1 MFNFV
6 THTQVTVF
14 DFSTI
19 LERTERRVRDD
30 LLGAGPKTVDE
41 LRVIAAKLK
50 IKYQTQVDKR
60 IERARQQQNQ
70 LEKAKQDGTPAPP
83 PLKEVLDKAGGAAG
97 AVAGAAGALAGG
109 LFAKVKNTGA
119 ALQNLNPVARTS
131 ISQPQPSPTES
142 SVSVLAPTIVD
153 LPPPPSLVVDFFAT
167 PQTETEGEWAGT
179 DIASATDA
187 ISNFSIGD
195 DDEDEML

>member
-1 MFNFV
+1 M
-6 THTQVTVF
+6 TVF

-41 LRVIAAKLK
+41 LRAIAARLK

-70 LEKAKQDGTPAPP
+70 LEKGKQDGATAPP
-83 PLKEVLDKAGGAAG
+83 PLKDVLDKAGGAAG

-119 ALQNLNPVARTS
+119 ALQNFNPVVRTS
-131 ISQPQPSPTES
+131 ISQPQPSPPEPS
-142 SVSVLAPTIVD
+142 PSVLAPTIVD
-153 LPPPPSLVVDFFAT
+153 LPPSPVADFFAPT
-167 PQTETEGEWAGT
+167 PTETEGDWAGT

-195 DDEDEML
+195 DEEDDML